1 MHVIAAADELVR
13 HLGAAAD
20 GLAAG
25 RLWGFCGNLE
35 DRGR

>member
-25 RLWGFCGNLE
+25 RLWE
-35 DRGR
+35 S